1 MDIHITCQSGHSYSV
16 RGESLGG
23 GKMRISRINHIDVDF
38 SGEYSTLIIIHY
50 DRPGVLAHITGY
62 LSEKNVNIAFM
73 KLFRETKGDIAYSII
88 EFDGTLPDD
97 AEDQI
102 SLNPYVQDVI
112 FIPIQRRI

>member
-1 MDIHITCQSGHSYSV
+1 M
-16 RGESLGG
+16 
-23 GKMRISRINHIDVDF
+23 K
-38 SGEYSTLIIIHY
+38 
-50 DRPGVLAHITGY
+50 
-62 LSEKNVNIAFM
+62 KNVNIAFM

>member
-1 MDIHITCQSGHSYSV
+1 
-16 RGESLGG
+16 
-23 GKMRISRINHIDVDF
+23 
-38 SGEYSTLIIIHY
+38 
-50 DRPGVLAHITGY
+50 
-62 LSEKNVNIAFM
+62 M

-112 FIPIQRRI
+112 LYQFKGEYNHGF

>member
-1 MDIHITCQSGHSYSV
+1 MTGREFSLILQDVSV
-16 RGESLGG
+16 
-23 GKMRISRINHIDVDF
+23 K
-38 SGEYSTLIIIHY
+38 
-50 DRPGVLAHITGY
+50 
-62 LSEKNVNIAFM
+62 KNVNIAFM

>member
-1 MDIHITCQSGHSYSV
+1 MTG
-16 RGESLGG
+16 RE
-23 GKMRISRINHIDVDF
+23 
-38 SGEYSTLIIIHY
+38 
-50 DRPGVLAHITGY
+50 VLAHITGC

-73 KLFRETKGDIAYSII
+73 KCFSVKQREDIAYSII